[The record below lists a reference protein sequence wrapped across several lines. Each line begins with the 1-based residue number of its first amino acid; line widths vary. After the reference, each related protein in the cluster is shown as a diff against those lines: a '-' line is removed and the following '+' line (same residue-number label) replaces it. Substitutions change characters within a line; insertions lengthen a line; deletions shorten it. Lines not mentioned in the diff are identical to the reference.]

1 MNLFDR
7 DFWKFSTQ
15 FLAVIFIAMF
25 FISMVGS
32 MMVTSQDQ
40 NQISGV
46 SEETK

>member
-32 MMVTSQDQ
+32 MMVAGQDL
-40 NQISGV
+40 NKASGA
-46 SEETK
+46 SEEAK